1 MERLRLTLERYSRW
15 KPYIEYVERIEGYQ
29 HTDFSMCVENSKALL
44 ESVAKEICTQKKH
57 PLLSA
62 ESVSGLLHKS
72 FASLGYAPT
81 STIRQIGTAI
91 ANIGQQ
97 MGNLR
102 NEIGTTAHGKTL
114 EEMKNRSGSV
124 NSLTDGFLISS
135 TELVCCF
142 LIESFETD
150 NPLAPVVDSEI
161 AYDDNPEFNERWD
174 EIYGKFRMTND
185 YTYSASQILFSL
197 DFLAYES
204 ELNAFNSSPDES
216 EVAE

>member
-29 HTDFSMCVENSKALL
+29 HTDFSLCVENSKALL
-44 ESVAKEICTQKKH
+44 ESVAKEICTQKRQ
-57 PLLSA
+57 PLAGA
-62 ESVSGLLHKS
+62 ESVNRLLHLS
-72 FASLGYAPT
+72 FGSLGYAP
-81 STIRQIGTAI
+81 SDAIRQIGAAI

-114 EEMKNRSGSV
+114 EEMRSRSDSV
-124 NSLTDGFLISS
+124 NSLTDSFLISS

-150 NPLAPVVDSEI
+150 NPLVPVVDSEI

-174 EIYGKFRMTND
+174 EIYGKFRMTDD
-185 YTYSASQILFSL
+185 YTYAASQILFNL
-197 DFLAYES
+197 DFLAYQS
-204 ELNAFNSSPDES
+204 ELSAFNSSPAELDDE
-216 EVAE
+216 E